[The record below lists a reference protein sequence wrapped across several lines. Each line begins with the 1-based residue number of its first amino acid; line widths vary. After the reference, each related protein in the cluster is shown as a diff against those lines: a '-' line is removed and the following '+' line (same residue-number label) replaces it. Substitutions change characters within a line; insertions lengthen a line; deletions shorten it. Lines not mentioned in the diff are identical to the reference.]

1 MYEFF
6 KKVNICDMQQIAVI
20 ITLVLYTVFSMTPLA
35 GISMFSR
42 TLNIA
47 PGDLVMVFIGLSII
61 IEQLVKKRSNKASQF
76 RAPNIVHFL
85 YSYIALA
92 AVFLAPTILFFML
105 RNEYA
110 TYMPRN
116 VYVFFLWLIPIIL
129 FYYSTAKSIRFV
141 EAKRI
146 LNLLMVSF
154 LAGVIGNMWSVAPGF
169 GLIEMVLSSLTSPVS
184 RLSGQIEDPN
194 QLGTVAVFFAVFA
207 ILGLIKEPKFRQ
219 RTFFVVFAI
228 ASCFVLLLTQSRESM
243 VTLFVSMISLCVL
256 LVRERRL
263 LPAFFLAILLFVVAL
278 TSLWFVPRIA
288 ETITAVRLGE
298 TGDALSA
305 RDTVWKTSLD
315 IITSNPLGI
324 GFETMYL
331 ISAGSAH
338 QAHNA
343 FLQATVVAGGLG
355 FLAYLAFLY
364 YLIKLLWTLR
374 CEQRFNWL
382 LDAYIVFLSGY
393 LITAMWSDHFISF
406 FTFNSIYFGYLG
418 FVVRS
423 NKDGEA
429 LNA

>member
-1 MYEFF
+1 
-6 KKVNICDMQQIAVI
+6 MQQIAVI
-20 ITLVLYTVFSMTPLA
+20 ITLVLYTLFSMTPLA

-76 RAPNIVHFL
+76 RSPNIVRFL

-141 EAKRI
+141 DAKRI

-243 VTLFVSMISLCVL
+243 VTLFVSMISL
-256 LVRERRL
+256 
-263 LPAFFLAILLFVVAL
+263 
-278 TSLWFVPRIA
+278 
-288 ETITAVRLGE
+288 
-298 TGDALSA
+298 
-305 RDTVWKTSLD
+305 
-315 IITSNPLGI
+315 
-324 GFETMYL
+324 
-331 ISAGSAH
+331 
-338 QAHNA
+338 
-343 FLQATVVAGGLG
+343 
-355 FLAYLAFLY
+355 
-364 YLIKLLWTLR
+364 
-374 CEQRFNWL
+374 
-382 LDAYIVFLSGY
+382 
-393 LITAMWSDHFISF
+393 
-406 FTFNSIYFGYLG
+406 
-418 FVVRS
+418 
-423 NKDGEA
+423 
-429 LNA
+429 